1 MESGP
6 CVLGARGAQ
15 GDPAL
20 DGAQA
25 HGDRP
30 QPKVRATRLTAGA
43 AEAPCGHLDRHR
55 GCPGTARPAADVR
68 RARAARVLQPAPVPA
83 PVPASR
89 HDGLRRRA
97 EEASQEHMTQRQDC
111 ESTCSSVSRN
121 LPSVDLQSL
130 PYFNTAQPPNGERP
144 RSKHKRS
151 EDMSEEREYI
161 YDKREAKECKK
172 GMAVGLESMRDENR
186 IYMTVFSIIQH
197 APPFR
202 FRCKALH
209 HAATTR
215 SAHQRIRLCAARPGG
230 RQGVCGNRTVGRR
243 CGRRRASPLRGA
255 TERRR
260 SRLSAVCSGSGPSC
274 GLEPLA

>member
-43 AEAPCGHLDRHR
+43 AEAPCGHLDRLC

-68 RARAARVLQPAPVPA
+68 RARAARALQPAPVPA
-83 PVPASR
+83 PVPASG

-111 ESTCSSVSRN
+111 EKYTCSSVSRN

-144 RSKHKRS
+144 RSKQQK
-151 EDMSEEREYI
+151 
-161 YDKREAKECKK
+161 
-172 GMAVGLESMRDENR
+172 
-186 IYMTVFSIIQH
+186 
-197 APPFR
+197 
-202 FRCKALH
+202 
-209 HAATTR
+209 
-215 SAHQRIRLCAARPGG
+215 
-230 RQGVCGNRTVGRR
+230 
-243 CGRRRASPLRGA
+243 
-255 TERRR
+255 ERRGEYGKR
-260 SRLSAVCSGSGPSC
+260 KGAKRANKKNDGGAGVHARVGYI
-274 GLEPLA
+274 

>member
-43 AEAPCGHLDRHR
+43 AEARCGHLDRHR

-68 RARAARVLQPAPVPA
+68 RARAARALQPAPVPA
-83 PVPASR
+83 PVPASG

-111 ESTCSSVSRN
+111 EKYTCSSVSRN

-130 PYFNTAQPPNGERP
+130 PYFNIAQPPNRERGAAAVETQKE
-144 RSKHKRS
+144 RGHVERRK
-151 EDMSEEREYI
+151 REYHE
-161 YDKREAKECKK
+161 KRQECKK
-172 GMAVGLESMRDENR
+172 GMVCWCGAGVHARVGY
-186 IYMTVFSIIQH
+186 I
-197 APPFR
+197 
-202 FRCKALH
+202 
-209 HAATTR
+209 
-215 SAHQRIRLCAARPGG
+215 
-230 RQGVCGNRTVGRR
+230 
-243 CGRRRASPLRGA
+243 
-255 TERRR
+255 
-260 SRLSAVCSGSGPSC
+260 
-274 GLEPLA
+274 